1 MKNLI
6 YIFLIAFF
14 SFNSLV
20 SESALVSGTT
30 AHQHDSATGG
40 GSTISSKLF
49 TGDYSNTT
57 HSNRVKF
64 QSSTTNGLTSISV
77 VPNGTNNTSRLTL
90 YGSSD
95 PDNSSAIVMDV
106 NGNFTATSTGT
117 GVAPTSFSFNKDF
130 YVNGFITTQ
139 GSGGTINIEP
149 RDGSGTVFQ
158 IYNPTGDELFIYG
171 AGGPGNLIGISNN
184 GTVRSL
190 KACSTGYTRITPN
203 YCNRNAGASL
213 VALARDFCT
222 TINPGISDAKA
233 LVLFVEM
240 TTQTANAVASRFV
253 TVQNFSENTCVNVHE
268 VLKNQSYEEVA
279 KVTSVLSSST
289 GKMLA
294 PGNIAY
300 LRYIDDAGNDGQ
312 ASYYIAGYYD

>member
-1 MKNLI
+1 MKKLI
-6 YIFLIAFF
+6 YFFLLLFI
-14 SFNSLV
+14 FNSSV
-20 SESALVSGTT
+20 SIAALVSGTT

-57 HSNRVKF
+57 HSSRVKF
-64 QSSTTNGLTSISV
+64 QTSTTNGFTSISV

-95 PDNSSAIVMDV
+95 PDNASAIVIDV
-106 NGNFTATSTGT
+106 NGSFTSTSTGT
-117 GVAPTSFSFNKDF
+117 GVAPTSFSYNKDLH
-130 YVNGFITTQ
+130 VTGLITTEGPG
-139 GSGGTINIEP
+139 GSLSIEP
-149 RDGSGTVFQ
+149 RDGTGTSFQ
-158 IYNPTGDELFIYG
+158 VYNPTGDELFIYG
-171 AGGPGNLIGISNN
+171 VNGPGNLIGISNN
-184 GTVRSL
+184 GTLRSI
-190 KACSTGYTRITPN
+190 KACATGYTRITPN
-203 YCNRNAGASL
+203 YCNRNAGAAF

-233 LVLFVEM
+233 LVLLVEM

-300 LRYIDDAGNDGQ
+300 LKYIDDAGNDGQ